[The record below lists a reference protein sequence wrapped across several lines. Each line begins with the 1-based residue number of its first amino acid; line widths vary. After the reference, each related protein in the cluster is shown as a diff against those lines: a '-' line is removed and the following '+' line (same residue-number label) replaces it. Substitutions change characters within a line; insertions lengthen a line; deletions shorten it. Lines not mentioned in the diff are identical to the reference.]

1 MTTLIST
8 SKKILLSLIPFLGL
22 ALTGCQAT
30 QPDGFAIYLLDPPV
44 PTDQLNRLDID
55 ELILQNKPILSS
67 NDIISYDPS
76 DHTIELTR
84 KAYNRIQRIFPLP
97 VKVDGIPFV
106 VCAGDERIYTG
117 AFWTPL
123 SSLSYDGV
131 IIMQPL
137 DPADTT
143 IRIALGYPAPEVFTW
158 NDSRGDPRIV
168 HVLEKDEKLR

>member
-1 MTTLIST
+1 MATFIGMV
-8 SKKILLSLIPFLGL
+8 KKILLSLIPLLGFAL
-22 ALTGCQAT
+22 AGCQAT
-30 QPDGFAIYLLDPPV
+30 RSDGFAIYLLDEPV
-44 PTDQLNRLDID
+44 PTDQLTRIDLD

-67 NDIISYDPS
+67 DDIISYDPT

-84 KAYNRIQRIFPLP
+84 KAYNRIRQIFPMP

-106 VCAGDERIYTG
+106 VCAGDERIYRG

-137 DPADTT
+137 DPAGTT
-143 IRIALGYPAPEVFTW
+143 IRIALGYPAPEVFTG
-158 NDSRGDPRIV
+158 NDPRGDPRIL
-168 HVLEKDEKLR
+168 HALEQDERRR

>member
-1 MTTLIST
+1 
-8 SKKILLSLIPFLGL
+8 
-22 ALTGCQAT
+22 
-30 QPDGFAIYLLDPPV
+30 
-44 PTDQLNRLDID
+44 
-55 ELILQNKPILSS
+55 
-67 NDIISYDPS
+67 IISYDPS